1 MKYTFLNGN
10 NVAADAEVIIRDHE
24 QHNDNIYILTDSTT
38 LLYAYIG
45 ALECNGVN
53 NAIMFNLKI
62 CREMKGI
69 DLSFVHNGKGEQ
81 KVTSI
86 SALIGLL
93 DGTPCSVIVND
104 NSRETLAE
112 VSQQLIYVGYPLT
125 SVNIMLRKEAKDAEK
140 TQRFMTQIN
149 DISSAIDK
157 AVIGIDKISA
167 EWDGSDKLPDDKKQE
182 CIDLIGEARQRC
194 IAIQEKVAKAKN
206 VEMTVAVAASKK
218 TGKSVIVNSM
228 IGEEIAPTSLLLP
241 TPNTC
246 IYTRSPDEKY
256 HLILNDEPQRNNVI
270 QKRQTDYST
279 GKEIYDIL
287 NKEFQDSV
295 AGNKP
300 VVDMT
305 IQYPTSGNNFESF
318 TIYDTPGP
326 DFSADEKHALA
337 AKRAMKTCDVAV
349 FAIDYTKY
357 LTDGEKKYLEEVKTE
372 FNENQ
377 KFASLIFAINKLDQK
392 YTDPTGNKSTIY
404 AIDFIRHQLMNLG
417 DMYKD
422 CIVFATSAIQY
433 YDTLHCE
440 KTIGSEFSQLDD
452 LYDLRKI
459 MHGQPDNISFELQ
472 FLQNMASIYSNQMGL
487 EKVSPAD
494 MKQYSGMPDLLSYAE
509 YICKSKARDEIV
521 NNITVTIDANNK
533 ALKAIS
539 QNIESIDKLITA
551 EESQIQ
557 KIKSIIDEYT
567 ESVMDKL
574 TDKVFRSELRANG
587 AKKASTKPGAGEDDY
602 RSLDFYFNA
611 INTEVL
617 TFSDI
622 EDYTRTTLLS
632 KFNSDS
638 AVYKDIFDIIEIK
651 SYQYIKEQLSI
662 QADDK
667 GRITGDKLQKVF
679 KRGISDQVL
688 IDCINQYIVEQI
700 NAGMDQHKQYINGLS
715 CSITTLLNNRIDRI
729 EEASDKCRK
738 ALEKLDTPLELP
750 ELPDFSFELP
760 EINIIPSLD
769 SNKITL
775 NININ
780 SFMSLIKKEDN
791 GFVNFL
797 RTFFK
802 KEYRGQQLYYYEE
815 ELSSKD
821 FHDEFIKQY
830 RIIVDSLTS
839 ANAYSLLCEENEK
852 MANELNKTIDFI
864 SDQLNEIIDL
874 MKSSIVRFSNL
885 IDDTRSHKEN
895 IDYHNAQKE
904 LINELMDCS
913 DGFSKE
919 WDKVLTSFDIEE
931 EVIK

>member
-1 MKYTFLNGN
+1 MKYTFLNGK

-45 ALECNGVN
+45 ALESNGVN

-167 EWDGSDKLPDDKKQE
+167 KWDGSDKLPDDKKQE

-194 IAIQEKVAKAKN
+194 ITIQEKVAKAKN

-295 AGNKP
+295 TGNKP

-326 DFSADEKHALA
+326 DFSADVKHALA

-404 AIDFIRHQLMNLG
+404 AIDFIRHQLINLG

-452 LYDLRKI
+452 LYDLRKV
-459 MHGQPDNISFELQ
+459 MNGQPDNIRFELQ

-539 QNIESIDKLITA
+539 QNIESIDRLITA

-557 KIKSIIDEYT
+557 RIKSVIDEYT
-567 ESVMDKL
+567 ASVKDKL
-574 TDKVFRSELRANG
+574 TNVVFHSELRSNGANNGSSKAGANG
-587 AKKASTKPGAGEDDY
+587 NDY
-602 RSLDFYFNA
+602 SSLNFYFNELKTDRLSFDDIKECTRKQIKGKFTKDSEIYDEIYKA
-611 INTEVL
+611 IEKTTYDNFVRELDQCVD
-617 TFSDI
+617 SKK
-622 EDYTRTTLLS
+622 RTTGSQINRILNECMSDNLL
-632 KFNSDS
+632 
-638 AVYKDIFDIIEIK
+638 
-651 SYQYIKEQLSI
+651 L
-662 QADDK
+662 
-667 GRITGDKLQKVF
+667 GT
-679 KRGISDQVL
+679 
-688 IDCINQYIVEQI
+688 INQYIAEKVNETLEEHQDI
-700 NAGMDQHKQYINGLS
+700 IIQLNNDISN
-715 CSITTLLNNRIDRI
+715 LLNQRLKLI
-729 EEASDKCRK
+729 ETASEKCRCD
-738 ALEKLDTPLELP
+738 LEKLEVPLV
-750 ELPDFSFELP
+750 LP
-760 EINIIPSLD
+760 EIPDFTFSMPEISVVPRLNYENIKFNVNTEPL
-769 SNKITL
+769 KHL
-775 NININ
+775 INREKN
-780 SFMSLIKKEDN
+780 EL
-791 GFVNFL
+791 VNFF
-797 RTFFK
+797 RSAFTGHWG
-802 KEYRGQQLYYYEE
+802 ERIYYYEE
-815 ELSSKD
+815 ELSFDKY
-821 FHDEFIKQY
+821 HQEFVKQY
-830 RIIVDSLTS
+830 HSIVS
-839 ANAYSLLCEENEK
+839 ALKDGDAFNALCSENEK
-852 MANELNKTIDFI
+852 MADELIATIDDI
-864 SDQLNEIIDL
+864 SKQLADILDL
-874 MKSSIVRFSNL
+874 LESSISKFSNL
-885 IDDTRSHKEN
+885 IDDTRKHKES
-895 IDYHNAQKE
+895 IEYHNAKKM
-904 LINELMDCS
+904 LINDLMNASANFSILWNTVLDEI
-913 DGFSKE
+913 DTSKE
-919 WDKVLTSFDIEE
+919 MV
-931 EVIK
+931 